1 MIQKKIKKIQAI
13 ISVTARQSID
23 SLVGILPQK
32 NKPLLLNHTNAPYA
46 VIHVVFWFFRFTACK
61 ETQSKSQDKGTDE

>member
-46 VIHVVFWFFRFTACK
+46 VIHVVF
-61 ETQSKSQDKGTDE
+61 